1 MSGFTRRLSLRE
13 IPGCKPSW
21 ARRQTKGRSSWY
33 IRYMPNFAING
44 FGRIGRLSAR
54 VWWQHHR
61 SALNLV
67 AINTSGSMDIEGWAH
82 LLKYDTTYGLFPGEI
97 GYEKYQSAKDSIDA
111 DPLIGYLIIDSTT
124 KIPVFAQ
131 RDPSKIPWGKYS
143 VEVVIESTGAFT
155 SEEKASLHLQGGAK
169 QVVIS
174 APAKGGNVPTSV
186 LGVNADDV
194 IARDRQNLI
203 SVLNNASCTTNCVA
217 PVAVVIQSR
226 LGIAKAAMTTI
237 HSYTDDQNL
246 QDASHK
252 DLRRS
257 RAAAHNIVPTS
268 TGAAIA
274 TTETIPELKGLF
286 DGISLRVP
294 TITGSITDF
303 TFMVKR
309 KTTVEEV
316 NNFFRQAVL
325 TDKLAGILAVTDEPI
340 VSSDII
346 GRRESAIVDLSLT
359 QVIDGDLVKVFA
371 WYDNEWGYSNRLVET
386 VKEITNN

>member
-1 MSGFTRRLSLRE
+1 MKN
-13 IPGCKPSW
+13 I
-21 ARRQTKGRSSWY
+21 
-33 IRYMPNFAING
+33 AING
-44 FGRIGRLSAR
+44 FGRIGRLSTR
-54 VWWQHHR
+54 VWWQYHR
-61 SALNLV
+61 QDISLV
-67 AINTSGSMDIEGWAH
+67 AINTSGSMDIDGWAH

-97 GYEKYQSAKDSIDA
+97 SYEKYQSSKEATDT
-111 DPLIGYLIIDSTT
+111 DPLIGYLILDKTL

-131 RDPSKIPWGKYS
+131 RDPAKIPWGNHS

-155 SEEKASLHLQGGAK
+155 SEEKAKAHLLGGAK

-174 APAKGGNVPTSV
+174 APAKGGGVPTSV
-186 LGVNADDV
+186 IGVNESKIVAEDRRNT
-194 IARDRQNLI
+194 IA
-203 SVLNNASCTTNCVA
+203 VLNNASCTTNCVA
-217 PVAVVIQSR
+217 PVAIVIHER

-246 QDASHK
+246 QDGSHK
-252 DLRRS
+252 DLRRA

-274 TTETIPELKGLF
+274 ATEAIPELKGLF
-286 DGISLRVP
+286 DGIALRVP
-294 TITGSITDF
+294 TITGSMTDF
-303 TFMVKR
+303 TFIVKR

-316 NNFFRQAVL
+316 NNFFRQAIL
-325 TDKLAGILAVTDEPI
+325 SDSLSGILAVTEEPI

-346 GRRESAIVDLSLT
+346 GRRESAIVDLELT

-386 VKEITNN
+386 TIDIANA

>member
-1 MSGFTRRLSLRE
+1 MQSFS
-13 IPGCKPSW
+13 
-21 ARRQTKGRSSWY
+21 
-33 IRYMPNFAING
+33 ING
-44 FGRIGRLSAR
+44 FGRIGRLSTR
-54 VWWQHHR
+54 VWWQYHR
-61 SALNLV
+61 DSLALV

-97 GYEKYQSAKDSIDA
+97 TYEKYQGAKEVSDT
-111 DPLIGYLIIDSTT
+111 DPLIGYLILDAKL

-131 RDPSKIPWGKYS
+131 RDPAKIPWGKYE
-143 VEVVIESTGAFT
+143 VDVVIESTGAFT
-155 SEEKASLHLQGGAK
+155 TEAKAKAHLAGGAK

-174 APAKGGNVPTSV
+174 APAKGGGVPTSV
-186 LGVNADDV
+186 IGVNEDKIVDQ
-194 IARDRQNLI
+194 DRQNLI
-203 SVLNNASCTTNCVA
+203 AVLNNASCTTNCVA
-217 PVAVVIQSR
+217 PVAIVIHER

-246 QDASHK
+246 QDASHR
-252 DLRRS
+252 DLRRA

-274 TTETIPELKGLF
+274 TTQTIPELVGLF

-303 TFMVKR
+303 TFVVKR
-309 KTTVEEV
+309 PTTVEEV
-316 NNFFRQAVL
+316 NNFFRQATL
-325 TDKLAGILAVTDEPI
+325 SDQLSGILAVTDEPI

-346 GRRESAIVDLSLT
+346 GRRESAIVDRALT
-359 QVIDGDLVKVFA
+359 QVIGGDLVKVFA

-386 VKEITNN
+386 VRDLTSA

>member
-1 MSGFTRRLSLRE
+1 M
-13 IPGCKPSW
+13 K
-21 ARRQTKGRSSWY
+21 
-33 IRYMPNFAING
+33 NFAING
-44 FGRIGRLSAR
+44 FGRIGRLSTR
-54 VWWQHHR
+54 VWWTHHKD
-61 SALNLV
+61 SLKLV
-67 AINTSGSMDIEGWAH
+67 AINTSGSMDIDGWAH
-82 LLKYDTTYGLFPGEI
+82 LLKYDTTYGGFG
-97 GYEKYQSAKDSIDA
+97 GVVTYEKYQSSKEVTDSDS
-111 DPLIGYLIIDSTT
+111 LIGYLILDSIV

-131 RDPSKIPWGKYS
+131 RDPSKIPWGKYD
-143 VEVVIESTGAFT
+143 VDVVIESTGIFT
-155 SEEKASLHLQGGAK
+155 SEEKSRAHLAGGAK

-186 LGVNADDV
+186 IGVNEDKILAEDRRNT
-194 IARDRQNLI
+194 IA
-203 SVLNNASCTTNCVA
+203 VLNNASCTTNCVA
-217 PVAVVIQSR
+217 PVAIVIHER

-246 QDASHK
+246 QDASHR
-252 DLRRS
+252 DLRRA
-257 RAAAHNIVPTS
+257 RAAAQNIVPTS

-303 TFMVKR
+303 TFVVKR

-316 NNFFRQAVL
+316 NNFFKQAIL
-325 TDKLAGILAVTDEPI
+325 MDNFSGILAVTDEPI
-340 VSSDII
+340 VSSDIV
-346 GRRESAIVDLSLT
+346 GRRESAIVDLALT

-386 VKEITNN
+386 VRDIANA